1 MSRGV
6 NPAPALEIGA
16 ECLYHS
22 ALTTP
27 RPPTRAR
34 ILVKSR

>member
-1 MSRGV
+1 M
-6 NPAPALEIGA
+6 NPVPALEIGA

-27 RPPTRAR
+27 RPLMRAR
-34 ILVKSR
+34 ILVKNR